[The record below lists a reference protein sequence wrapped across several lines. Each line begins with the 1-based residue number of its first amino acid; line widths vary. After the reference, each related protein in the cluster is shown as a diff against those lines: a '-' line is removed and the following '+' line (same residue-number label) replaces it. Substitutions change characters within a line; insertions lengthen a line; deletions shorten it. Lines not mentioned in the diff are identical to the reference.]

1 MGTFCVTL
9 VALDNQTR
17 DFKSYFI
24 MSSVSRIALILS
36 LVVVLV
42 ATTAQAEEH
51 RRLQYAK
58 YAEPSK
64 IQHIWQ
70 DHPTSAADESLRV
83 TNTVAVIANAVG
95 RRHLTDW
102 LGNIAEWNNQV
113 GNGLQYLGDQTVK
126 LGVANNIAGSW
137 LKSKDL
143 KNLGT
148 EQAKLGVNEV
158 VKGATLSA
166 FGRRQLSGWFG
177 NGLNPVGNG
186 LQYLGDQTV
195 KLGV

>member
-9 VALDNQTR
+9 VALHKQTR
-17 DFKSYFI
+17 DSKSYFI

-70 DHPTSAADESLRV
+70 DHPTSAADEALRA
-83 TNTVAVIANAVG
+83 TDTVALIANAVG
-95 RRHLTDW
+95 RRHLTDSR
-102 LGNIAEWNNQV
+102 
-113 GNGLQYLGDQTVK
+113 K
-126 LGVANNIAGSW
+126 H
-137 LKSKDL
+137 
-143 KNLGT
+143 
-148 EQAKLGVNEV
+148 
-158 VKGATLSA
+158 
-166 FGRRQLSGWFG
+166 
-177 NGLNPVGNG
+177 
-186 LQYLGDQTV
+186 
-195 KLGV
+195 